1 MNIDYHIKNFK
12 VFGKEGSYVDI
23 RPITILTGCNNSGKS
38 SIVKSLCLLNDFCRQ
53 ADACLSK
60 SGLADLTKI
69 KLDFHKSPNDIMGSF
84 TKVVHQSDSSD
95 SEENSADTNGCKSFS
110 LKTRAYSNYFLQ
122 YMNVELTFVN
132 REGDHLDNGYLKKI
146 EISTMDD
153 EVVYSSEIGGD
164 KMYKFESLKQ
174 PLLYVIYTQYFL
186 SAFRTELSDNQNVYL
201 NFDEILEN
209 SVYNTP
215 FEKAFDSIIQ
225 KYDVEATL
233 NLMRWCSSPDKYD
246 YEKRTLITPKS
257 ALLNSARINIS
268 PDFISSP
275 ELNIYLYFPFM
286 GKYKDKS
293 IQELKDL
300 FHEGLTKVECP
311 PREIEFVEDLLE
323 NAEKEGYNNLISY
336 ISSIESRYFNSPF
349 PTLGDFLEPFMQS
362 LLKTGS
368 VWAFDSTTAGQTGP
382 NAQLVTK
389 GNIIYPLNTLN
400 KVLMDDKSLYLS
412 SDMTGFEYFVDIDKI
427 LLSAI
432 KDILQNMLPGDL
444 LYSRTEGV
452 SVKRLYS
459 LESSSDFAELLKDY
473 FTKSWRIS
481 KSQIGFA
488 GELPSR
494 KYKPGTFL
502 NKWVN
507 ELGLAHHVDV
517 SSVADGLGASIRMYS
532 SEDDTEGM
540 LLADMGYGS
549 TQLFMI
555 ILKIE
560 NAILDSVRMHNLN
573 RFTQDGLWDD
583 LVDSIE
589 KYCSYLS
596 NNPITVALEEPENHL
611 HPSLQ
616 SKLADMLVDAY
627 KNHEVQFLVETHSEY
642 LIRKLQLLIAQEHI
656 CNESVS
662 ILYVNSKNRPS
673 YMPLVKRIGVDE
685 DGNLED
691 VFGPGFFDE
700 SFKLSKE
707 LIKANIKDNEGQN

>member
-12 VFGKEGSYVDI
+12 VFDKEGSYVDI

-164 KMYKFESLKQ
+164 NMYKFGPLKSHLLNALLVSSFVVEFQEQYTCQNIPEENYHINEYNFKLSIKSFKESLNVIINNYPSIWRK
-174 PLLYVIYTQYFL
+174 LL
-186 SAFRTELSDNQNVYL
+186 
-201 NFDEILEN
+201 
-209 SVYNTP
+209 
-215 FEKAFDSIIQ
+215 
-225 KYDVEATL
+225 
-233 NLMRWCSSPDKYD
+233 RWCTTEQENKVNNIIIRQFD
-246 YEKRTLITPKS
+246 TI
-257 ALLNSARINIS
+257 LNTRLIS
-268 PDFISSP
+268 PDFFNASK
-275 ELNIYLYFPFM
+275 LNVFSYFPFM
-286 GKYKDKS
+286 GEYKDKS
-293 IQELKDL
+293 IHELKDL
-300 FHEGLTKVECP
+300 FHKGLTKAKCEP
-311 PREIEFVEDLLE
+311 YEIELVDKFFENVVDCGNEDLPGYVSRAE
-323 NAEKEGYNNLISY
+323 NILFNRSLPSFFCGESFIVPLNDLINDNVCEGIPFPDILRYGQIIYALNKINQVLTGDKKSY
-336 ISSIESRYFNSPF
+336 ISGGTSNFNYFI
-349 PTLGDFLEPFMQS
+349 D
-362 LLKTGS
+362 
-368 VWAFDSTTAGQTGP
+368 
-382 NAQLVTK
+382 VTEIFSAA
-389 GNIIYPLNTLN
+389 IIDILHNTL
-400 KVLMDDKSLYLS
+400 
-412 SDMTGFEYFVDIDKI
+412 T
-427 LLSAI
+427 
-432 KDILQNMLPGDL
+432 GDL

-459 LESSSDFAELLKDY
+459 LESGSDFAELLKDY
-473 FTKSWRIS
+473 FTKSWQIS
-481 KSQIGFA
+481 KSKKDSHD
-488 GELPSR
+488 ELPSR

-507 ELGLAHHVDV
+507 ELELAHHVEI
-517 SSVADGLGASIRMYS
+517 SSVADGFGASIRMYS
-532 SEDDTEGM
+532 SEADTEGM

-560 NAILDSVRMHNLN
+560 NAILDSVRTHNLN
-573 RFTQDGLWDD
+573 RIRTNGFNDKLIDY
-583 LVDSIE
+583 IE
-589 KYCSYLS
+589 SDTFLY
-596 NNPITVALEEPENHL
+596 NHPITVALEEPENHL

-707 LIKANIKDNEGQN
+707 LIKANIKDDEGQN

>member
-1 MNIDYHIKNFK
+1 
-12 VFGKEGSYVDI
+12 
-23 RPITILTGCNNSGKS
+23 
-38 SIVKSLCLLNDFCRQ
+38 
-53 ADACLSK
+53 
-60 SGLADLTKI
+60 
-69 KLDFHKSPNDIMGSF
+69 
-84 TKVVHQSDSSD
+84 
-95 SEENSADTNGCKSFS
+95 
-110 LKTRAYSNYFLQ
+110 
-122 YMNVELTFVN
+122 
-132 REGDHLDNGYLKKI
+132 
-146 EISTMDD
+146 
-153 EVVYSSEIGGD
+153 
-164 KMYKFESLKQ
+164 
-174 PLLYVIYTQYFL
+174 
-186 SAFRTELSDNQNVYL
+186 
-201 NFDEILEN
+201 
-209 SVYNTP
+209 
-215 FEKAFDSIIQ
+215 
-225 KYDVEATL
+225 
-233 NLMRWCSSPDKYD
+233 
-246 YEKRTLITPKS
+246 
-257 ALLNSARINIS
+257 
-268 PDFISSP
+268 
-275 ELNIYLYFPFM
+275 M

>member
-12 VFGKEGSYVDI
+12 VFDKEGSYVDI

-69 KLDFHKSPNDIMGSF
+69 KLDFHKSPNNIMGSF

-164 KMYKFESLKQ
+164 KMYKFESLKSD
-174 PLLYVIYTQYFL
+174 LLNALLVSRFVAEFQKQYANRNNPEENYDINEYNFKLSIKSFNESLNVIINNYTNDIFCKL
-186 SAFRTELSDNQNVYL
+186 F
-201 NFDEILEN
+201 
-209 SVYNTP
+209 
-215 FEKAFDSIIQ
+215 
-225 KYDVEATL
+225 
-233 NLMRWCSSPDKYD
+233 RWCTTEPKDEDNKNFI
-246 YEKRTLITPKS
+246 KRFNPTLKS
-257 ALLNSARINIS
+257 RLISADFFNASKLNVFS
-268 PDFISSP
+268 
-275 ELNIYLYFPFM
+275 YFPFM
-286 GKYKDKS
+286 GEYKDTS

-300 FHEGLTKVECP
+300 FHKGLAKAKCEPYEIDLVDKLFENVENS
-311 PREIEFVEDLLE
+311 ENKDLLE
-323 NAEKEGYNNLISY
+323 YVSQAENILFNRSLPSFICGKSFIIPPNVLINDDVCDGIEFPDKLRYGQIIYALNKINQVLTGNNNSY
-336 ISSIESRYFNSPF
+336 ISGDTSHFQYFIDI
-349 PTLGDFLEPFMQS
+349 T
-362 LLKTGS
+362 
-368 VWAFDSTTAGQTGP
+368 
-382 NAQLVTK
+382 
-389 GNIIYPLNTLN
+389 NIFTIAI
-400 KVLMDDKSLYLS
+400 
-412 SDMTGFEYFVDIDKI
+412 ID
-427 LLSAI
+427 L
-432 KDILQNMLPGDL
+432 LQNTLPGDL

-459 LESSSDFAELLKDY
+459 LENGTDFAELLKDY
-473 FTKSWRIS
+473 FEKSWRIS
-481 KSQIGFA
+481 KFQIDFH

-532 SEDDTEGM
+532 SENDKEGM

-573 RFTQDGLWDD
+573 QFTTEGFNEELIDY
-583 LVDSIE
+583 IE
-589 KYCSYLS
+589 SDTYLY
-596 NNPITVALEEPENHL
+596 NHPITVALEEPENHL

-673 YMPLVKRIGVDE
+673 YMPLVRRIGVDE
-685 DGNLED
+685 GGNLED

-707 LIKANIKDNEGQN
+707 LIKANIKDDEGQN